1 MNLNMEWIELETK
14 VIIQRN
20 SNKFDYN
27 IGYMW
32 KDLKKVT

>member
-1 MNLNMEWIELETK
+1 MEWIELETK

-20 SNKFDYN
+20 SSKFDHN

-32 KDLKKVT
+32 KDSKKVT